1 MGGFPER
8 TVECRPAR
16 GPRVIDRPDKW
27 MPAREAIGR
36 AAAIVAGDPGRAALS
51 LRKNARIGLVHSRAG
66 SLVRPGCGPE
76 SNVDLPSSFWAPP
89 KGLLA
94 GAGPVPLEDW
104 EQGTFEG
111 NGTALG
117 AWKARSVEFLR
128 RDIDRHYPSR
138 CSQSSSC
145 SSLSGRGRKKG
156 SGSYDLL
163 DEPLLIRM
171 RKLRESGR
179 ALSITK
185 AAEAVFRKAV
195 GGGTDQSKIR
205 RLTLKYKR
213 RFPGQN

>member
-1 MGGFPER
+1 MSNQPN
-8 TVECRPAR
+8 
-16 GPRVIDRPDKW
+16 KW

-36 AAAIVAGDPGRAALS
+36 AAAIIAGDPGRAALS
-51 LRKNARIGLVHSRAG
+51 LRKNARVGLVHSRAR
-66 SLVRPGCGPE
+66 SVMRPGGELE

-94 GAGPVPLEDW
+94 GAGPAPLEDW
-104 EQGTFEG
+104 EQGIFEG

-117 AWKARSVEFLR
+117 AWKARDVEFLR

-138 CSQSSSC
+138 CLEPSSR

-156 SGSYDLL
+156 SGSYDLP

-185 AAEAVFRKAV
+185 AAETVFRKAV
-195 GGGTDQSKIR
+195 GGGTEQSKIR

-213 RFPGQN
+213 RFPGQY